1 MRNSPCVPFLISVVL
16 SLVTTPWL
24 NASDTPQPL
33 VPPPVLA
40 RAATVPFDLYQGYF
54 MVVHGSVGRLKNL
67 NFFVDTGTNAPV
79 IDSRIAKKL
88 KLPGQQPV
96 NITILGG
103 NVAGQWVNLPSLQ
116 LGPVEQSNLQVVSA
130 DLSFFVRSMPVH
142 IDAIVGLDLL
152 GQSPFVI
159 DYSVRVIRF
168 GAQPGLPFSV
178 PLRREAGLAVFDAQ
192 VNQKPVHLLFDTG
205 ASSLVLFTGTT
216 PETSNLKIAAPVR
229 PQATGDF
236 ESKEIRVGS
245 FRLGPEE
252 FHKKPALVARN
263 PEPSQLDFDG
273 LVSPVTLGIS
283 RISVNLKEGVLEFG
297 R

>member
-16 SLVTTPWL
+16 SLATTPWVL
-24 NASDTPQPL
+24 ASDTPEPL
-33 VPPPVLA
+33 APPPMHGTT
-40 RAATVPFDLYQGYF
+40 ATVPFDLYQGYF

-79 IDSRIAKKL
+79 LDSRIAKKL
-88 KLPGQQPV
+88 KIHPEQPV

-103 NVAGQWVNLPSLQ
+103 NVTGTWGNLPSLQ
-116 LGPVEQSNLQVVSA
+116 LGPVEQSNLQVVTA

-142 IDAIVGLDLL
+142 IDAIVGLDVL

-159 DYSVRVIRF
+159 DYSDRVIRF
-168 GAQPGLPFSV
+168 GSPPNLPFSV
-178 PLRREAGLAVFDAQ
+178 PLRRVAGLAVFDAIIDSE
-192 VNQKPVHLLFDTG
+192 PVHLLFDTG

-216 PETSNLKIAAPVR
+216 PEISNVKIAAPVR
-229 PQATGDF
+229 PEAIGNF
-236 ESKEIRVGS
+236 ESKEVRLRS
-245 FRLGPEE
+245 LRLGPEE
-252 FHKKPALVARN
+252 FRKKPALVTRN

-273 LVSPVTLGIS
+273 LASPTALGIS
-283 RISVNLKEGVLEFG
+283 RISINLEEGVLAFS